1 MKPKFLRD
9 YEAVYKEIY
18 KKDLYNVHKKSIF
31 EINGR
36 NNIKDKLFEL
46 RFDITSPKSRSSL
59 NNVDIDVDRT
69 QNKLKSFYDKRKRS
83 D

>member
-31 EINGR
+31 EINDR

-46 RFDITSPKSRSSL
+46 RFDIASPKSRSSL
-59 NNVDIDVDRT
+59 NNGR
-69 QNKLKSFYDKRKRS
+69 YWCR
-83 D
+83 